1 MQETHTSGAGP
12 PKPPLGLAS
21 ASVSASP
28 LSAAFEVAF
37 VGAPTLGS
45 LSDSSSS
52 GLGYSSASGSTSSS
66 WSRFST
72 LKQFAVGSF
81 GTLPKRRLCRRM
93 PRAFAREAI
102 LGLIV
107 ELGLVGL
114 KGLIGLI
121 GLVGLV
127 GLVLMGTEFHCALGL
142 GEDMCS
148 VEKRPSGSSV
158 DISESFVLRWSMLL
172 LRWCSE
178 PDPDRKA
185 PSNREPSP
193 DFFSLPRCCGA
204 SKYDQSSTTMP
215 SNPLASFNKKLDGTE
230 SSRVRVVPRLR
241 LPSPPPLPPSR
252 AGGGPA
258 GSGRRLC
265 LLPIPQL
272 KNMVNLYA
280 TACAQASSLPF

>member
-1 MQETHTSGAGP
+1 MHEQPEKSAQPLQHEGYPGAAWRAMQETHTSGAGP
-12 PKPPLGLAS
+12 PTPPLGLAS

-72 LKQFAVGSF
+72 LRQFAVGSF

-114 KGLIGLI
+114 I

-127 GLVLMGTEFHCALGL
+127 GLVGLKGLVLMGTEFHCALRL

-158 DISESFVLRWSMLL
+158 DISERH
-172 LRWCSE
+172 CG
-178 PDPDRKA
+178 DA
-185 PSNREPSP
+185 P
-193 DFFSLPRCCGA
+193 
-204 SKYDQSSTTMP
+204 
-215 SNPLASFNKKLDGTE
+215 
-230 SSRVRVVPRLR
+230 
-241 LPSPPPLPPSR
+241 
-252 AGGGPA
+252 GGVA
-258 GSGRRLC
+258 R
-265 LLPIPQL
+265 
-272 KNMVNLYA
+272 
-280 TACAQASSLPF
+280 